1 MQQLVIM
8 VIMAIVLP
16 ICVLLVLQHAKLV
29 PLKQVVKVV
38 KAFMELLTIMME
50 VLAQFCV
57 LQDNMVELVISL
69 VNLVL
74 MAALHVLE
82 QLPLNAITAQLLF
95 LLPTSSNMALLHA
108 LKHVLMAN
116 TATQQVIN
124 VFSVVQVA

>member
-16 ICVLLVLQHAKLV
+16 ICVLLVLQHVKLV
-29 PLKQVVKVV
+29 LLQQVVKVV

-57 LQDNMVELVISL
+57 RQDNMVELVTSL

-108 LKHVLMAN
+108 L
-116 TATQQVIN
+116 
-124 VFSVVQVA
+124 